1 MRSLF
6 CITNRLS
13 PVAVP
18 CSPWDYVPSVPDGA
32 LESKEAFDK
41 WSKLKDTKHC
51 FYFGYECM
59 NPAHRPG
66 RDNKPYTMAALIA
79 DYDTVGGKT
88 ITDAE
93 VESIKAALPEHL
105 WPTYVHRTFRGG
117 ARLVWVFEQAVPVG
131 LERFRELFVEYAA
144 YRVLKLDKLLP
155 GLDTTAL
162 YSSVLTYDV
171 GSVWRQMGGALPPSI
186 TEQWCYE
193 AADRLRLKKS
203 DLEGPEIP
211 LEEIEQEVEARFPGR
226 WSGPF
231 EVGRRGPVFFR
242 EDSKNPTAALVTEKG
257 MICFST
263 EKLFHSWA
271 DIFGARFVDAFV
283 QDKVGRAVVDV
294 FFDGRQYWY
303 CDARGRFVNNTK
315 EVLVL
320 SLRNAGLDAERPRK
334 GGLSEVDAA
343 MHYIHQRKRVDKIA
357 PLVYVP
363 RRVFDD
369 GASRTLNISHL
380 KVMDPADGPCVW
392 GPSGQ
397 FPWLSALLDQMFDE
411 DQRPYFLAWWR
422 WYYLGALRG
431 QPNKGHAMFLSGPVE
446 SAKTFLSNV
455 VVGLAMGGHYPATK
469 FLLGDTQ
476 FNKGPSESS
485 LWTVDDSAPAH
496 QDTSM
501 AKFAERV
508 KQLVVNGSFEVRAM
522 YRDGVDIFWSGR
534 RLMIT
539 LNEDPVS
546 LRMLPPLDTSIDDKV
561 MFLKVTRPSVE
572 FSQNP
577 DENDARV
584 RAELPFFLR
593 WMVDW
598 APPESVLDARSRLAV
613 RSKIHDDLRA
623 GSLVANGVTDF
634 LQVIDVWF
642 QRRRL
647 EESEE
652 ELSWTGTAA
661 DLLSSMT
668 ADHAVKELLRA
679 ETVRTVGRK
688 LGMLV
693 SVHSNRVAKSAGYTS
708 AGGSSR
714 WVLSSPWAV
723 AEIEHAGS

>member
-1 MRSLF
+1 M
-6 CITNRLS
+6 
-13 PVAVP
+13 
-18 CSPWDYVPSVPDGA
+18 
-32 LESKEAFDK
+32 ESKVTFDA
-41 WSKLKDTKHC
+41 WAKLKDTQHC
-51 FYFGYECM
+51 FYYGYECM

-66 RDNKPYTMAALIA
+66 RDNKPFTMVALIA

-88 ITDAE
+88 ISDEE
-93 VESIKAALPEHL
+93 VESVKLALPEHL
-105 WPTYVHRTFRGG
+105 WPTFAHRTFRGG
-117 ARLVWVFEQAVPVG
+117 ARLIWVFEQAVPAG
-131 LERFRELFVEYAA
+131 LEQFRELFVEYAA

-162 YSSVLTYDV
+162 YSATLTYDV
-171 GSVWRQMGGALPPSI
+171 GSQWRRMGDPLPASI

-193 AADRLRLKKS
+193 SADRLRLKKS
-203 DLEGPEIP
+203 DLEGVEIP
-211 LEEIEQEVEARFPGR
+211 IEQVEAEVDRRFPGR
-226 WSGPF
+226 WNGPF

-242 EDSKNPTAALVTEKG
+242 EDSTNPTASLVTEKG

-263 EKLFHSWA
+263 EKLFHSWS
-271 DIFGARFVDAFV
+271 DIFGTAFVESFV
-283 QDKVGRAVVDV
+283 QDKVGRAVTET

-303 CDARGRFVNNTK
+303 CDARGRFVSNTK

-320 SLRNAGLDAERPRK
+320 SLRNHGLDADRPRK

-343 MHYIHQRKRVDKIA
+343 LHFIHQHKRVDKIA
-357 PLVYVP
+357 PLVFVP

-369 GASRTLNISHL
+369 GVSRTLNISHL
-380 KVMDPADGPCVW
+380 KVIDPADGVHEW
-392 GPSGQ
+392 GPAGP
-397 FPWLSALLDQMFDE
+397 FPWLSQCFDEMFDDE
-411 DQRPYFLAWWR
+411 QRPYFLAWWR
-422 WYYLGALRG
+422 WYYMGAFRG
-431 QPNKGHAMFLSGPVE
+431 QPNKGHALFLSGPVE

-455 VVGLAMGGHYPATK
+455 IIGTAMGGHYPATK
-469 FLLGDTQ
+469 FLLGETQ
-476 FNKGPSESS
+476 FNKGPAESS
-485 LWTVDDSAPAH
+485 LWTVDDSAPAT
-496 QDTSM
+496 QDVSM

-561 MFLKVTRPSVE
+561 MFLKVRRPSVQ

-577 DENDARV
+577 DDNEQMV
-584 RAELPFFLR
+584 RRELPFFLR
-593 WMVDW
+593 WLLDW
-598 APPESVLDARSRLAV
+598 QPPEEVMDPRSRLAV
-613 RSKIHDDLRA
+613 RGKIHDDLRA

-642 QRRRL
+642 QRRKT
-647 EESEE
+647 EDDTADGT
-652 ELSWTGTAA
+652 WTGTAA

-668 ADHAVKELLRA
+668 ADHAVKELLRS

-693 SVHSNRVAKSAGYTS
+693 SVHNHRVAKCAGYTS

-714 WVLSSPWAV
+714 WTLTAPWALNEPAV
-723 AEIEHAGS
+723 QVSQAA